1 MQFKSRVIRI
11 VYDRIFWASEPLQSI
26 VESYSLG
33 HKVGQQS
40 GDGLYAFNNLFLGI
54 STGYFAGQPLDVVQK
69 IMLGLAPKLQNRG
82 VKIFYKDTVLLLSTI
97 KVLQEGLHM
106 SAAPPADNMPSE
118 EKILAMTGPGPS
130 FSSFGKVN
138 HLARAFLFR
147 RLDDA
152 SVHID
157 ISGTVTASHNLLN
170 LHLLIGY
177 FFEGLASFQLARQT
191 CASESEK
198 WIVRGQS
205 VLKKMRCWS
214 EHSQWNWENKMLL
227 LDAERLFTIGEFNK
241 AGSIY
246 ENAIRSARE
255 HKFVHEEAIASELAG
270 MFYHERDLLK
280 KSVSYLAHS
289 VGCYE
294 KWGAHA
300 VARRVKAIMQGY
312 VDTNVDEIVSSA
324 GAGDDKSLEYLFES
338 NQVSQKKR
346 PQIG

>member
-1 MQFKSRVIRI
+1 
-11 VYDRIFWASEPLQSI
+11 
-26 VESYSLG
+26 
-33 HKVGQQS
+33 
-40 GDGLYAFNNLFLGI
+40 
-54 STGYFAGQPLDVVQK
+54 
-69 IMLGLAPKLQNRG
+69 
-82 VKIFYKDTVLLLSTI
+82 
-97 KVLQEGLHM
+97 
-106 SAAPPADNMPSE
+106 
-118 EKILAMTGPGPS
+118 
-130 FSSFGKVN
+130 
-138 HLARAFLFR
+138 
-147 RLDDA
+147 
-152 SVHID
+152 
-157 ISGTVTASHNLLN
+157 
-170 LHLLIGY
+170 
-177 FFEGLASFQLARQT
+177 
-191 CASESEK
+191 
-198 WIVRGQS
+198 
-205 VLKKMRCWS
+205 
-214 EHSQWNWENKMLL
+214 MLL

-246 ENAIRSARE
+246 DNAIRSARE

-270 MFYHERDLLK
+270 VFYHERDLLK